1 MTHRYHRTKGDP
13 VEPTIKEM
21 CLNNN
26 ILYLGKGDE
35 DENDKTLYQ
44 FQCSCGFSWEDVA
57 EVFFNMILKKEN
69 FDESYTPC
77 PSCNEYRRKAID
89 PELLDEDYEES
100 DDEESDDEQ
109 SDDEQSDDEQS
120 NDEKSDQEESGM
132 DFCQPVVEII
142 NLDSDSDSDSDPLGK
157 HPLGV
162 CFLPNTENDSHRES
176 PDLWNNLQTKKSKK
190 IMI

>member
-100 DDEESDDEQ
+100 DNEE

-142 NLDSDSDSDSDPLGK
+142 NLDSDSDSDSDPDQDDYPLPYINRKRKRIIVDDDDDDDDDDDESKGK
-157 HPLGV
+157 R
-162 CFLPNTENDSHRES
+162 F
-176 PDLWNNLQTKKSKK
+176 KKL
-190 IMI
+190 